1 MIDRILFSGTK
12 LQVLKTALD
21 AYAQRGKVHAANIA
35 NAETPGYRAREVEF
49 ENDLA
54 LALRSADQGRLETT
68 QARHLSPAG
77 QLPRGEVT
85 YRNPPSAYLENGV
98 NDVQIDR
105 EMADLAANTM
115 RFNVAAELV
124 SRAYRG
130 MKSAIRGRPGMA

>member
-21 AYAQRGKVHAANIA
+21 AYARRGKVHAANIA
-35 NAETPGYRAREVEF
+35 NAETPGYRAREVQF

-68 QARHLSPAG
+68 QPRHVSPAS